1 MERQIHLSKRL
12 KMLADM
18 VSEGKRVADVGCDHG
33 YLPIFLMQQGRI
45 PGALAMDVRKGPLKA
60 AREHIASCRLEDY
73 IECRLSDGLKAYIA
87 GEADTI
93 ICAGMGG
100 RLMERILTEGMDKAK
115 AAGELILQPQSE
127 IGEFRKFL
135 RENDFFVVQEEAVQ
149 EDGKYYFAM
158 RAVPPKAAVGTKV
171 PEAESREA
179 ESRKPENPEEQEV
192 YDTYGKL
199 LLESRN
205 LVLQEYLQKRLEV
218 LDNLKKTTRESNT
231 EKARERYQEI
241 SRELFI
247 AEQALAFYEK
257 E

>member
-1 MERQIHLSKRL
+1 
-12 KMLADM
+12 
-18 VSEGKRVADVGCDHG
+18 
-33 YLPIFLMQQGRI
+33 
-45 PGALAMDVRKGPLKA
+45 
-60 AREHIASCRLEDY
+60 
-73 IECRLSDGLKAYIA
+73 
-87 GEADTI
+87 
-93 ICAGMGG
+93 
-100 RLMERILTEGMDKAK
+100 MDKAK

-179 ESRKPENPEEQEV
+179 ESQKPENPEKQEV

-199 LLESRN
+199 LLESHN

>member
-18 VSEGKRVADVGCDHG
+18 VSEGNRVADVGCDHG
-33 YLPIFLMQQGRI
+33 YLPIFLMQQGKI

-60 AREHIASCRLEDY
+60 AREHIASCKLEDY

-115 AAGELILQPQSE
+115 ATGELILQPQSE

-135 RENDFFVVQEEAVQ
+135 RENDFLVVQEEAVQ

-158 RAVPPKAAVGTKV
+158 KAVPPKAAVGTRV
-171 PEAESREA
+171 PESENREA
-179 ESRKPENPEEQEV
+179 ENPEEQEV

-205 LVLQEYLQKRLEV
+205 SVLKEYLQKRLEV
-218 LDNLKKTTRESNT
+218 LGNLKKTTRESNT

-241 SRELFI
+241 SRELFL

>member
-18 VSEGKRVADVGCDHG
+18 VSEGNRVADVGCDHG

-135 RENDFFVVQEEAVQ
+135 RGNDFFVVQEEVVQ

-158 RAVPPKAAVGTKV
+158 KAVPSKAAVGTKV
-171 PEAESREA
+171 PESGSREA

-205 LVLQEYLQKRLEV
+205 LVLKEYLQKRLEV
-218 LDNLKKTTRESNT
+218 LGNLKKTTRESNT
-231 EKARERYQEI
+231 EKARERYREI
-241 SRELFI
+241 SRELFLT
-247 AEQALAFYEK
+247 EQALAFYKK

>member
-18 VSEGKRVADVGCDHG
+18 VSEGNRVADVGCDHG
-33 YLPIFLMQQGRI
+33 YLPIFLMQQGKI

-60 AREHIASCRLEDY
+60 AREHIASCKLEDY

-115 AAGELILQPQSE
+115 TAGELILQPQSE

-135 RENDFFVVQEEAVQ
+135 RENDFLVVQEEAVQ

-158 RAVPPKAAVGTKV
+158 KAVPSKAAVGTRV
-171 PEAESREA
+171 PESESREK

-205 LVLQEYLQKRLEV
+205 PVLKEYLQKRLEV
-218 LDNLKKTTRESNT
+218 LGNLKKTTRESNT

-241 SRELFI
+241 SRELFL

>member
-18 VSEGKRVADVGCDHG
+18 VSEGNRVADVGCDHG
-33 YLPIFLMQQGRI
+33 YLPIFLIQQGRI

-60 AREHIASCRLEDY
+60 AREHIASGRLEDY

-171 PEAESREA
+171 PEAESQ
-179 ESRKPENPEEQEV
+179 KPENPEEQEV

>member
-18 VSEGKRVADVGCDHG
+18 VSEGNRVADVGCDHG

-171 PEAESREA
+171 PEAESQ
-179 ESRKPENPEEQEV
+179 KPENPEEQEV

-231 EKARERYQEI
+231 EKARELYQEI
-241 SRELFI
+241 SRELFN
-247 AEQALAFYEK
+247 AEHALAF
-257 E
+257 

>member
-18 VSEGKRVADVGCDHG
+18 VSEGNRVADVGCDHG
-33 YLPIFLMQQGRI
+33 YLPIFLMQQGKI

-60 AREHIASCRLEDY
+60 AGEHIASCRLGDY
-73 IECRLSDGLKAYIA
+73 IECRLSDGLKAYIP

-135 RENDFFVVQEEAVQ
+135 RESDFFVVQEEAVQ

-158 RAVPPKAAVGTKV
+158 KAVPPKAAVGTKV
-171 PEAESREA
+171 PEAEKREA
-179 ESRKPENPEEQEV
+179 ESRKPEIPEKQEV
-192 YDTYGKL
+192 YDTYGKM

-205 LVLQEYLQKRLEV
+205 PVLKEYLQKRLTV
-218 LDNLKKTTRESNT
+218 LDDLKKTTRESNT

-241 SRELFI
+241 SRELFLT
-247 AEQALAFYEK
+247 EQALAFYEK

>member
-1 MERQIHLSKRL
+1 MEKQIHLSKRL

-158 RAVPPKAAVGTKV
+158 KAVPQKAAMGTKV
-171 PEAESREA
+171 PEAESPEA
-179 ESRKPENPEEQEV
+179 ESQKPENPEKQEV

-205 LVLQEYLQKRLEV
+205 LVLKEYLQKRLAV

-241 SRELFI
+241 SQELFI

-257 E
+257 V